1 MIIINNNLNLK
12 NKNATAEQVEDLNK
26 LKVTQKLGL

>member
-26 LKVTQKLGL
+26 LIVTQKLGL